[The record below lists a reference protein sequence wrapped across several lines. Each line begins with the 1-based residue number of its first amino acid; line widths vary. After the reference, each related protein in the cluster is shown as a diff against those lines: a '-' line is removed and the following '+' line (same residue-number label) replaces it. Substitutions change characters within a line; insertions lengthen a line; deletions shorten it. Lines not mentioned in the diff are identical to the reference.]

1 MRAGFKAIST
11 RCSWPLDADD
21 SLYGAK
27 DHLVSCG
34 RPLLLV
40 LDNCDDAKT
49 NCGRFL
55 PTGRQVSVLM
65 TTRLSDGRK
74 YASLDPRSKKDK
86 LFVRM
91 EGLDDEA
98 AVDLLLEGSATEDSD
113 AEGSRSQAGVLVGV
127 LDYHPLAVI
136 VAGFLIRDAI
146 YSLPELLHALEGRFA
161 QRESPR
167 YRGGAGSVQ
176 EDVLGFLHPRDVSE
190 DIFMRAWQEEENVAR
205 RMEDED
211 ADDAE
216 IDHLSLWHV
225 TQCRRSSSRRSQ
237 DKRLHAFRKARAH
250 LERLSLIN
258 LDRVSKATSRHAL
271 VYGWARERGSQPGEI
286 SAFQPMMYQTAAGQD
301 HLANNHHETI
311 EQFLLREC
319 ASGQRVDLLTEAVQL
334 QYGHRMTPDDL
345 FKAYRIAF
353 WKTRSWEESDTSLME
368 QIVREEIRGFWDRVA
383 RGVSLSPPVS
393 F

>member
-1 MRAGFKAIST
+1 
-11 RCSWPLDADD
+11 
-21 SLYGAK
+21 
-27 DHLVSCG
+27 
-34 RPLLLV
+34 
-40 LDNCDDAKT
+40 
-49 NCGRFL
+49 
-55 PTGRQVSVLM
+55 M

-176 EDVLGFLHPRDVSE
+176 EAQTDRSAADALTLLDVLGFLHPRDVSE

-271 VYGWARERGSQPGEI
+271 VYGWARERGSQPGE
-286 SAFQPMMYQTAAGQD
+286 
-301 HLANNHHETI
+301 
-311 EQFLLREC
+311 
-319 ASGQRVDLLTEAVQL
+319 
-334 QYGHRMTPDDL
+334 
-345 FKAYRIAF
+345 
-353 WKTRSWEESDTSLME
+353 
-368 QIVREEIRGFWDRVA
+368 
-383 RGVSLSPPVS
+383 
-393 F
+393 